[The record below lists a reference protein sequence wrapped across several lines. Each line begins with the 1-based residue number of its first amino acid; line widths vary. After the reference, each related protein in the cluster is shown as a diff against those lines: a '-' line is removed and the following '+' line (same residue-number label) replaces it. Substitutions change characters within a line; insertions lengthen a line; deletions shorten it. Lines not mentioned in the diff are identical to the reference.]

1 MHYKSI
7 DDMPVYNWFKCI
19 DLKDYT
25 FTLITHKEC
34 VKSELYGCEVAF
46 SELYSQYIDTFGIS
60 NHLRDIIDL
69 QNEIMLLKID
79 MVLESDKSKQ
89 TFITLKEL
97 ELKDKLANKE
107 EKTNT
112 HKLAIEKQLG
122 FRLNFKEVSVS
133 EYYNY
138 LNDLK
143 DSSNG
148 RATDKE

>member
-1 MHYKSI
+1 MHYTSI
-7 DDMPVYNWFKCI
+7 DDFPIFNWFKCI

-25 FTLITHKEC
+25 FTLLNRKEC
-34 VKSELYGCEVAF
+34 TDSELLACEAMF
-46 SELYSQYIDTFGIS
+46 SELYSQYIDAFGIS
-60 NHLRDIIDL
+60 NHLLDIIDL

-79 MVLESDKSKQ
+79 MVLENDKSKQ

-97 ELKDKLANKE
+97 ELKDKLAKKE

-143 DSSNG
+143 DSNG